1 MNDILQYEPIKR
13 FLKGVGEDVKKYFG
27 KDPACI
33 IYLQPHGIW
42 YALALHKWLSRQR
55 KNITLLVME
64 DDAADLEERKV
75 RGRKVLVVDGDIVTG
90 KAYKRSMEG
99 LRQRKEK
106 LKIKDIKFAT
116 YIDRQDLAD
125 FSIWKYTPE
134 AIWHLDRFD
143 AKDLQI
149 ISFLAADGRTPF
161 AEIGKR
167 IQLSAVSVK
176 NRVDLLKERVLRIR
190 ATLNIDHLYTIAA
203 HLQIEADEKATPSLI
218 ERLEGLQE
226 VYHIAKVT
234 GRYNLLVSVLGRNL
248 ADIEHFVEKEVR
260 RVSGINRFEVYIGEI
275 PSLPKTIRPE
285 L

>member
-33 IYLQPHGIW
+33 IYLQPHGLW

-55 KNITLLVME
+55 KNITLFVME
-64 DDAADLEERKV
+64 DDAVDLEEKKV

-99 LRQRKEK
+99 LRQRKES
-106 LKIKDIKFAT
+106 LRIKDIKFAT

-149 ISFLAADGRTPF
+149 ISFLAVDGRMSF
-161 AEIGKR
+161 VEIGKKIR
-167 IQLSAVSVK
+167 LSAVSVK

-203 HLQIEADEKATPSLI
+203 HLQIEGDEKETPRLI
-218 ERLEGLQE
+218 ERLESLQE

-248 ADIEHFVEKEVR
+248 ADIERFVEKEVR
-260 RVSGINRFEVYIGEI
+260 RNPGIHRFEVYIGEI
-275 PSLPKTIRPE
+275 PSLPKTVRPI

>member
-1 MNDILQYEPIKR
+1 MNDILQYEPIQR

-33 IYLQPHGIW
+33 IYLQPHGLW
-42 YALALHKWLSRQR
+42 YALALHKWLLKKR
-55 KNITLLVME
+55 KNITLFVME
-64 DDAADLEERKV
+64 DDAIDLEEKKV
-75 RGRKVLVVDGDIVTG
+75 RDRKVLVVDGDIVTG

-134 AIWHLDRFD
+134 AIWHLDNFD

-149 ISFLAADGRTPF
+149 ISFLAVDGRTSF
-161 AEIGKR
+161 VEIGKKVH
-167 IQLSAVSVK
+167 LSAVSVK
-176 NRVDLLKERVLRIR
+176 NRVDLLKERVLRVR
-190 ATLNIDHLYTIAA
+190 AALNIDHLYTIAA
-203 HLQIEADEKATPSLI
+203 HLQIEADEKATPRLI
-218 ERLEGLQE
+218 VRLEGLQE
-226 VYHIAKVT
+226 VYHIAKIT

-248 ADIEHFVEKEVR
+248 ADIERFVVEEVR
-260 RVSGINRFEVYIGEI
+260 RVPGINRFEVYIGEI
-275 PSLPKTIRPE
+275 PSLPKTVRPK